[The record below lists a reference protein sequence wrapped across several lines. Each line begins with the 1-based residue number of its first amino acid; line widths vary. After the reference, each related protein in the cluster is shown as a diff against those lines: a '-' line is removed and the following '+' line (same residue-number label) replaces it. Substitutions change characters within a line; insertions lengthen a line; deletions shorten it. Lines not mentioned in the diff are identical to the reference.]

1 MKEKA
6 ERRERHEEKK
16 RKKVIDDFKDLL
28 RRVRLDMN
36 DTSWGAA
43 KEKLETHKTYQRI
56 ADEETKRK
64 LFEEYIAKLQKKGE
78 DNHVEEKR
86 EKDSRKREW
95 SREKESSDE
104 DAQPKRKRS
113 RKQNDDSP

>member
-16 RKKVIDDFKDLL
+16 RKKAIDDFKDLL

-78 DNHVEEKR
+78 DNHDEER